1 MKDMH
6 LFNSRS
12 YKKESKGNQIKDEVN
27 GVWIKADYLGYEAA
41 AEYAVSKLLKGTSVD
56 HVDYEI
62 CYEVFGNNKMLCCKS
77 FDFLEE
83 GQDVITLH
91 RLFRKCLGVD
101 IAGECV
107 KRDTKDAIRWVVEQ
121 TESLTGINGFG
132 EYLSGIFALDAIT
145 LNEDRHFRNIA
156 VLKGKDGFSLCPVF
170 DNGAA
175 FLSDT
180 YSYPK
185 GNTERV
191 CLEKLMQSVEAKP
204 FSDTFDEQLDAVEEL
219 YGTPV
224 KFGCKDL
231 IAECGDEILKY
242 YDKETV
248 DRIDFVF
255 RETRRKYK
263 YLFG

>member
-1 MKDMH
+1 MKDIH

-27 GVWIKADYLGYEAA
+27 GVWFKADYLGYEAA
-41 AEYAVSKLLKGTSVD
+41 AEYAVSRLLKGISVD
-56 HVDYEI
+56 HVDYEM

-77 FDFLEE
+77 LDFLEE

-91 RLFRKCLGVD
+91 R
-101 IAGECV
+101 
-107 KRDTKDAIRWVVEQ
+107 
-121 TESLTGINGFG
+121 
-132 EYLSGIFALDAIT
+132 
-145 LNEDRHFRNIA
+145 
-156 VLKGKDGFSLCPVF
+156 
-170 DNGAA
+170 
-175 FLSDT
+175 
-180 YSYPK
+180 
-185 GNTERV
+185 
-191 CLEKLMQSVEAKP
+191 KLMQSVEAKP
-204 FSDTFDEQLDAVEEL
+204 FSDTFDEQLDAAEEL
-219 YGTPV
+219 YGTPI
-224 KFGCKDL
+224 KFRCKDL